1 MDGYKRMIDEE
12 DGLPLFSPPYGSLVA
27 VDLNDGTIKW
37 KQPLG
42 EYPELVNLGMRN
54 TGTRNFGGAVATAG
68 GIVFIGATADEKFRA
83 FDTETGE
90 VLWEFQLPYGGYAT
104 PSVYEVGGRQ
114 FIVVCAGG
122 GQKVHRTASGDLVYA
137 FALPKK

>member
-1 MDGYKRMIDEE
+1 
-12 DGLPLFSPPYGSLVA
+12 
-27 VDLNDGTIKW
+27 
-37 KQPLG
+37 
-42 EYPELVNLGMRN
+42 MRN